1 MEDLEIIYGILI
13 GLLTESILRV
23 IDYRGKIKEK
33 LLTPFLMKLNKIKSK
48 IQIDLSDP
56 PVVACAKCK
65 SAYWNRDRNTFFNME
80 GGQILDKQ

>member
-1 MEDLEIIYGILI
+1 
-13 GLLTESILRV
+13 
-23 IDYRGKIKEK
+23 
-33 LLTPFLMKLNKIKSK
+33 MKLNKIKSK

-65 SAYWNRDRNTFFNME
+65 SAFWNRDRNTFFNME